1 MMVHAIYP
9 GSFDPVTN
17 GHMDIIKRASKM
29 FDKLTVVVAQNAN
42 KPSGCFTPVERMELL
57 RRSTADLPN
66 VSVDLCSGLL
76 ADYAK
81 ENEIAVIVKG
91 LRAVSD
97 FEHEFQ
103 QALTNK
109 KLNHELET
117 VFVAAEAE
125 YMFLSSSVVKQIC
138 MFGGDISEFV
148 PNAVKEDIVRRIQN
162 KD

>member
-1 MMVHAIYP
+1 MVHAIYP

-17 GHMDIIKRASKM
+17 GHMDIIRRASKM

-42 KPSGCFTPVERMELL
+42 KPSGCFTASERKVLL
-57 RRSTADLPN
+57 ERSTQEIEN
-66 VSVDLCSGLL
+66 VSVDICTGLL
-76 ADYAK
+76 ADYAR
-81 ENEIAVIVKG
+81 ENNVAVIVKG

-109 KLNHELET
+109 KLNPELET
-117 VFVAAEAE
+117 IFLSSEAE
-125 YMFLSSSVVKQIC
+125 YMFLSSSLVKQVC
-138 MFGGDISEFV
+138 VFGGDISEFV
-148 PNAVKEDIVRRIQN
+148 PNAVKEDIIRRIQN